1 VEQAFSLVKDLA
13 AELSAGELRLPSLP
27 ETVVRIRNTLSKQD
41 FSVVELARLI
51 SAEPA
56 LVGGILTMANSFA
69 FRRSGKETTDL
80 QVAISRIGAGMVRN
94 VATAFALRQLRA
106 RAEFKAVEHLLAPEW
121 TRSTRAATVT
131 YLVAQRSRAVKP
143 DEALVL
149 GLLHNIGRIYLYSRA
164 PQFPELFAS
173 AEKLEELLASWQ
185 AGVGKA
191 IIESWHLPES
201 VAEAVGR
208 QDDGVDDGEECPPM
222 VDILTVSLPIVR
234 ADNPPEEVL
243 DALTGRADAVRLKL
257 TREQLAE
264 IVAERDSAGQSLGLG

>member
-1 VEQAFSLVKDLA
+1 MEEAFSLVKDLA
-13 AELSAGELRLPSLP
+13 AELSAGELHLPSLP
-27 ETVVRIRNTLSKQD
+27 ETVVRIRNALSSQD
-41 FSVVELARLI
+41 FSITELARLV

-106 RAEFKAVEHLLAPEW
+106 RAEFKCVEHLLAPEW
-121 TRSTRAATVT
+121 ARSTRAAAVT

-149 GLLHNIGRIYLYSRA
+149 GLLHNIGRIYLYSRS
-164 PQFPELFAS
+164 PQFPELFQS
-173 AEKLEELLASWQ
+173 QEKLDELANAWHPS
-185 AGVGKA
+185 VGKA
-191 IIESWHLPES
+191 IIESWHLPDD

-208 QDDGVDDGEECPPM
+208 QNEVDAGEDCPPM
-222 VDILTVSLPIVR
+222 VDVLTVGLSLTTP
-234 ADNPPEEVL
+234 DELPEE
-243 DALTGRADAVRLKL
+243 ALETLVNRDDTKRLGL
-257 TREQLAE
+257 GLEQLNE
-264 IVAERDSAGQSLGLG
+264 ILAERDTAGQSLGLG